1 MIKLT
6 LREELANWITGGE
19 FMVLKTMAC
28 IEGSLRNIAMVSRDK
43 KLAALT
49 SRIDELESQ
58 AKSISNLVNIVN
70 DPKQSD
76 SVAGLYHYLIPEIDK
91 ALEDYYS
98 TVIDS

>member
-6 LREELANWITGGE
+6 FREELANWITGGE

-28 IEGSLRNIAMVSRDK
+28 LEGGLTDMAMVDRDT

-49 SRIDELESQ
+49 SRIAELESQ
-58 AKSISNLVNIVN
+58 AKSISKLVNIVN
-70 DPKQSD
+70 DPKQSY
-76 SVAGLYHYLIPEIDK
+76 SVAGLYHYSIPEIDK

>member
-6 LREELANWITGGE
+6 FREELANWITGGE
-19 FMVLKTMAC
+19 FMVLKIMVC
-28 IEGSLRNIAMVSRDK
+28 IEDGLMNILMADRDT
-43 KLAALT
+43 KLAALAA
-49 SRIDELESQ
+49 RIDELESQ

-76 SVAGLYHYLIPEIDK
+76 SVAGLYHYSILEIDK